1 MAHPKRKIS
10 KTRRDKRRT
19 HYKAQLP
26 QLATCPTTGTVH
38 VYHRA
43 YYVDGDLYYKG
54 KLVLVN
60 VSENMQQSLDLAGI
74 KHFIDMFDDLTEAV
88 GSF

>member
-1 MAHPKRKIS
+1 MPHPKRKHS

-19 HYKAQLP
+19 HYKIEKP
-26 QLATCPTTGTVH
+26 TLATCPVTGTVH

-54 KLVLVN
+54 KLVMSRAEEL
-60 VSENMQQSLDLAGI
+60 
-74 KHFIDMFDDLTEAV
+74 
-88 GSF
+88 

>member
-19 HYKAQLP
+19 HYKATSP
-26 QLATCPTTGTVH
+26 QLATCPTTGVVH
-38 VYHRA
+38 IYHRA

-54 KLVLVN
+54 NLVV
-60 VSENMQQSLDLAGI
+60 AGS
-74 KHFIDMFDDLTEAV
+74 KE
-88 GSF
+88 

>member
-19 HYKAQLP
+19 HYKSTLP
-26 QLATCPTTGTVH
+26 TLATCPATGTVH
-38 VYHRA
+38 IYHRA

-54 KLVLVN
+54 KLV
-60 VSENMQQSLDLAGI
+60 MQ
-74 KHFIDMFDDLTEAV
+74 KNEV
-88 GSF
+88 E

>member
-19 HYKAQLP
+19 HYKAAAP
-26 QLATCPTTGTVH
+26 NLATCPTTGTVH

-43 YYVDGDLYYKG
+43 YWVDGDLYYKG
-54 KLVLVN
+54 KLV
-60 VSENMQQSLDLAGI
+60 MQ
-74 KHFIDMFDDLTEAV
+74 KTEIE
-88 GSF
+88 

>member
-1 MAHPKRKIS
+1 MPHPKRKHS

-19 HYKAQLP
+19 HDKIEKP
-26 QLATCPTTGTVH
+26 TLAICPVTGTVH

-54 KLVLVN
+54 KLVK
-60 VSENMQQSLDLAGI
+60 SKTGE
-74 KHFIDMFDDLTEAV
+74 
-88 GSF
+88 

>member
-1 MAHPKRKIS
+1 MPHPKRKHS

-19 HYKAQLP
+19 HQKAERP
-26 QLATCPTTGTVH
+26 TLAKCPTTGAIH

-54 KLVLVN
+54 KLVMTK
-60 VSENMQQSLDLAGI
+60 SGA
-74 KHFIDMFDDLTEAV
+74 
-88 GSF
+88 